1 MCVIAGGGDGKNKQ
15 IGTNRVGVMCIGGFV
30 VCGKKKSVGYKQ
42 RGALR
47 SPMVK
52 V

>member
-1 MCVIAGGGDGKNKQ
+1 VIAGSGENKQ
-15 IGTNRVGVMCIGGFV
+15 IGTNRVGVMYNRRICGGLWKTKIG
-30 VCGKKKSVGYKQ
+30 VGYKQ